1 MRDAV
6 NIDGEGER
14 VDLLAQ
20 RERISR
26 YRFSGSRDG
35 AVHRASPF
43 TFTVFSNS
51 NKTPFCSTSRV
62 SPRRQRAGYISLHF
76 SAKDNDDDND
86 EDDDNDD
93 DEPSLEE
100 RCGLTAFFLLPVR
113 DALPLCLLE
122 WKLDSLSFLLL
133 LPFSSQAH
141 PGIEKEPRTFIC
153 NVSRFRLKSPF
164 QSTSCSAVVSYV
176 CQKALLK
183 LFQAARSVASF
194 GSRTI

>member
-20 RERISR
+20 RRRDLSVSVQWFERRRRPSCI
-26 YRFSGSRDG
+26 GL
-35 AVHRASPF
+35 F

-62 SPRRQRAGYISLHF
+62 SQRRQRAGYFSLHF

-86 EDDDNDD
+86 ED
-93 DEPSLEE
+93 EPSLEE
-100 RCGLTAFFLLPVR
+100 RCGLTAFFPVTSARRTPALSARMEIRSALVPPLFLP
-113 DALPLCLLE
+113 DAN
-122 WKLDSLSFLLL
+122 
-133 LPFSSQAH
+133 

-164 QSTSCSAVVSYV
+164 QSTSCPAVVSYI
-176 CQKALLK
+176 CQKALPK
-183 LFQAARSVASF
+183 LFQAARLVASF